1 MGPPIKFIPLST
13 QMRALN
19 LILRVLV
26 EDGGDDTIVP
36 EETSGLSTEDYIYTP
51 DSAEVFGLPIT
62 EDEALDVP
70 RKSFLLP
77 TPNAFDYMKTV
88 DAGRQSIIVYLLSQ
102 ERLTRLITQ
111 EWAQEGQGI
120 EAMTL
125 SLYLETIT
133 KALFGPGLD
142 DIDGLDDDTE
152 DPTLIT
158 TLFPKTLIKS
168 KWSIQS
174 FWVD

>member
-77 TPNAFDYMKTV
+77 TPNAFNYMVQT
-88 DAGRQSIIVYLLSQ
+88 GGYCEGIFQYCY
-102 ERLTRLITQ
+102 
-111 EWAQEGQGI
+111 AQ
-120 EAMTL
+120 
-125 SLYLETIT
+125 
-133 KALFGPGLD
+133 
-142 DIDGLDDDTE
+142 
-152 DPTLIT
+152 
-158 TLFPKTLIKS
+158 
-168 KWSIQS
+168 
-174 FWVD
+174 